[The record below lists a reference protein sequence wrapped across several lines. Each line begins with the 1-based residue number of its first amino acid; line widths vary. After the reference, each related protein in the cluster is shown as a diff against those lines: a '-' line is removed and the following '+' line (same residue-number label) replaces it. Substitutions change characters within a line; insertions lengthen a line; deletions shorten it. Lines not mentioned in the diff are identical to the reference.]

1 MRDNAIT
8 YEGLARLTDELVLLT
23 SEGRRQ
29 MAERIRQALST
40 DANPAENADYFAARE
55 DQAQLERRIA
65 LLEDRIASAE
75 LVDPDEA
82 NGVVDV
88 GELVRL
94 RELASGETLAY
105 ELVGSTEAD
114 PSAGRISSVSPLG
127 RALLGRKPGDVVVVE
142 APLGERRFELLA
154 IETPAYARG

>member
-23 SEGRRQ
+23 SQGRRE

-55 DQAQLERRIA
+55 DQAQLERRISM
-65 LLEDRIASAE
+65 LEERIAAAE
-75 LVDPDEA
+75 LVDPDGA

-88 GELVRL
+88 GERVRL
-94 RELASGETLAY
+94 RELASGEEIAY

-114 PSAGRISSVSPLG
+114 PRGRISSVSPLG
-127 RALLGRKPGDVVVVE
+127 RALLGRRPGDVVVVD

-154 IETPAYARG
+154 IETPTYARG

>member
-23 SEGRRQ
+23 SEGRRE

-40 DANPAENADYFAARE
+40 DANPAENADYFSARE
-55 DQAQLERRIA
+55 DQARLERRIA
-65 LLEDRIASAE
+65 MLEERIAAAE
-75 LVDPDEA
+75 LVDPDGE

-88 GELVRL
+88 GERVRL
-94 RELASGETLAY
+94 RELASGEEIAY

-114 PSAGRISSVSPLG
+114 PGAGRISSVSPLG
-127 RALLGRKPGDVVVVE
+127 RVLLGRKPGDVVVVD

>member
-23 SEGRRQ
+23 SEGRRE
-29 MAERIRQALST
+29 MAERIRHALST

-55 DQAQLERRIA
+55 DQARLERRIA
-65 LLEDRIASAE
+65 MLEDRIAAAE
-75 LVDPDEA
+75 LVDPDGA

-88 GELVRL
+88 GERVRL
-94 RELASGETLAY
+94 RELASGEEVAY

-127 RALLGRKPGDVVVVE
+127 QALLGRKAGDVVVVD
-142 APLGERRFELLA
+142 APLGRRRFELLA

>member
-23 SEGRRQ
+23 SEGRRE

-55 DQAQLERRIA
+55 DQARLERRIA
-65 LLEDRIASAE
+65 MLEERIAE
-75 LVDPDEA
+75 LVDPDGE

-88 GELVRL
+88 GERVRL
-94 RELASGETLAY
+94 RELASGEEIAY

-114 PSAGRISSVSPLG
+114 PGAGRISSVSPLG
-127 RALLGRKPGDVVVVE
+127 RALLGRKPGDVVVVD